1 MLGVVVGERPELAD
15 QLRAAGARD
24 AVTVADLDGLA
35 KVASA
40 ADEPLLLCAD
50 DLVAHTAVLRHL
62 ATSPVGPTV
71 ALLLQEGAADVR
83 EERGRLVPGPPTAAF
98 GGALRVG
105 ADDLPALVAAARGA
119 TPGGLDALPAAL
131 FGTGTT
137 IFTHRVR
144 LLVATRASTPPD
156 RAAAEAKV
164 AAVDADTAEL
174 RLAVKEKDDFFATYF
189 VSTWSPWLTRWS
201 ARLGLGPSAVT
212 AISVAFAVAAAALFT
227 AGGRPALVAG
237 AVLLYLGF
245 VLDCVDGQVARY
257 TRHFSAFGGWLDTMA
272 DRTKEYL
279 VYAGLAIGATR
290 ADLGDGWALAIA
302 AITLQTVRHKTDAWY
317 GALHDEAASRS
328 AAATGRLSSL
338 SNRVQADRGSIMYWL
353 KRTVVFP
360 IGERWAVMALAAALF
375 DQRVALLAVLVWG
388 GLAAAYTLL
397 LRAMR
402 ARAMRVP
409 VRATVTTTPYRDG
422 GVPARS
428 LGRRRIPPLAAAVV
442 AALGAAALLLVPD
455 EINRWSV
462 LAAAVALVLIAGLPA
477 ASPHEGALDWLV
489 PAALRAVEFLF
500 VIAVGAAFDVPRPLV
515 YGLLMVLALHHY
527 DLTARL
533 EKRLGAPPLQWLSL
547 GWDARMLVLAIGA
560 AAGFATATFGA
571 LTTYLAVVL
580 LSDVV
585 RTWAL
590 PGRSGQPSR

>member
-35 KVASA
+35 KVASTA
-40 ADEPLLLCAD
+40 EEPLLLCAD

-71 ALLLQEGAADVR
+71 ALLLPEGAADVR

-137 IFTHRVR
+137 IFAHRVR

-156 RAAAEAKV
+156 RVAAEAAV
-164 AAVDADTAEL
+164 AAVDSDAAEL
-174 RLAVKEKDDFFATYF
+174 RLAVKEKDDLFATYF
-189 VSTWSPWLTRWS
+189 VSTWSPVLTRWS

-212 AISVAFAVAAAALFT
+212 AISVAFAVAAAALF
-227 AGGRPALVAG
+227 AVGGRSALVAG

-257 TRHFSAFGGWLDTMA
+257 TRNFSAFGGWLDTMA
-272 DRTKEYL
+272 DRAKEYV

-290 ADLGDGWALAIA
+290 ADLGDGWTLAIA

-338 SNRVQADRGSIMYWL
+338 SNRVQADQGSIMYWL

-360 IGERWAVMALAAALF
+360 IGERWALLALAAALF
-375 DQRVALLAVLVWG
+375 DQRVALVAVLVWG

-397 LRAMR
+397 LRTMR

-409 VRATVTTTPYRDG
+409 VLATVNTTRYRDD
-422 GVPARS
+422 GVPARF

-442 AALGAAALLLVPD
+442 AAVGAAALLFVPD

-462 LAAAVALVLIAGLPA
+462 LAAAVALVLVAGLPA
-477 ASPHEGALDWLV
+477 AAPHEGALDWLV
-489 PAALRAVEFLF
+489 PAALRAVEFVF
-500 VIAVGAAFDVPRPLV
+500 VIAVGAAFEVPQSLV

-533 EKRLGAPPLQWLSL
+533 EKRLGGPPLHWLSL
-547 GWDARMLVLAIGA
+547 GWDGRVLVLAIGA
-560 AAGFATATFGA
+560 AAGLAGPTFAALASYLLVVFGA
-571 LTTYLAVVL
+571 GVA
-580 LSDVV
+580 
-585 RTWAL
+585 RAWAT
-590 PGRSGQPSR
+590 PTVQ